1 MVFPLEYP
9 FIQKAMVSGIL
20 IAITCGVLGVYTVL
34 RKLAFLSDAIAHSSL
49 MGIAISLPLQISPI
63 IGAFF
68 TSVLAGIG
76 IKRIGKDKI
85 SNDASM
91 AIIFTFGLAAGII
104 LLFMFKPTSVDVT
117 SFLFGSI
124 LAIDQTDFFFSMAI
138 AAIALSIAS
147 LMHHDLVHVC
157 LDEDMARSSGVNVGR
172 IDDVFFVLVALAT
185 LSALRIAGVL
195 LVSALTVVPASSAL
209 MFRRGFSQTTMLS
222 ILFGV
227 LSVVLGI
234 FASFYLNLPTG
245 AAIAAC
251 SVLIFIGSK
260 IANR

>member
-1 MVFPLEYP
+1 MAFPLEYP
-9 FIQKAMVSGIL
+9 FIQKAMLSGVL
-20 IAITCGVLGVYTVL
+20 IAITCGVLGIYTVL
-34 RKLAFLSDAIAHSSL
+34 RKLSFLSDAIAHSSL
-49 MGIAISLPLQISPI
+49 MGIAISLPLRINPL

-68 TSVLAGIG
+68 TSIIAGVG

-124 LAIDQTDFFFSMAI
+124 LAIDQSDFYFSMAI
-138 AAIALSIAS
+138 AAISLSIAS

-157 LDEDMARSSGVNVGR
+157 LDEDMARSSGVDVGKL
-172 IDDVFFVLVALAT
+172 DNVFFILVALAT

-209 MFRRGFSQTTMLS
+209 MFRKGFAQTTMLS
-222 ILFGV
+222 VLFGV
-227 LSVVLGI
+227 ASVVLGI

-245 AAIAAC
+245 ATIAAC
-251 SVLIFIGSK
+251 SVLIFLASK
-260 IANR
+260 VANR

>member
-1 MVFPLEYP
+1 MAFPLEYP
-9 FIQKAMVSGIL
+9 FVQQAMISGIL
-20 IAITCGVLGVYTVL
+20 IAVTCGVLGIYAVL
-34 RKLAFLSDAIAHSSL
+34 RRLSFLSDAIAHTSL
-49 MGIAISLPLQISPI
+49 MGIAASLPLGINPT

-68 TSVLAGIG
+68 AAILASLGIR
-76 IKRIGKDKI
+76 KVGKGNI

-124 LAIDQTDFFFSMAI
+124 LSIDQSDFFFSMAI
-138 AAIALSIAS
+138 AAISLSIAA

-157 LDEDMARSSGVNVGR
+157 LDEDMARASGVAVER
-172 IDDVFFVLVALAT
+172 VDTVFFLLVALST
-185 LSALRIAGVL
+185 ISALRIAGVL

-209 MFRRGFSQTTMLS
+209 LFRRGFAQTTMLS
-222 ILFGV
+222 VFFGV
-227 LSVVLGI
+227 MSIVIGI

-245 AAIAAC
+245 AAIAVC
-251 SVLIFIGSK
+251 SVLIFLASK
-260 IANR
+260 VANR